1 MTNLTEITK
10 QYPGCNVYSYGSWTY
25 GTQNEKSDLDFIVV
39 GDNVSTESQIHS
51 WGDLHLFSTSD
62 FIQKIKEHEISAL
75 ECLFLPE
82 KLKQE
87 YFKIEF
93 TLNLEVLRHSISQ
106 KSSNSWVKAKK
117 KLEVEKE
124 LYIAQKSLFHSLRI
138 LTFGIELA
146 QTGKITNYNQSQ
158 LWKMVLDCP
167 PEKWSSLK
175 PLYNSL
181 KSKFKEVCPK

>member
-1 MTNLTEITK
+1 MIKEIIK
-10 QYPGCNVYSYGSWTY
+10 QYPNCNVYTYGSRVY
-25 GTQNEKSDLDFIVV
+25 NTQSDKSDFDFIVV
-39 GDNVSTESQIHS
+39 GETILTESKNTS
-51 WGDLHLFSTSD
+51 WGDLHLFSKQD
-62 FIQKIKEHEISAL
+62 FVQKIKEHEISAL
-75 ECLFLPE
+75 ECLFLPSH
-82 KLKQE
+82 LKQE
-87 YFKIEF
+87 IFQIDF
-93 TLNLEVLRHSISQ
+93 TLNSEILRHSISQ

-146 QTGKITNYNQSQ
+146 QTGKIFNYNQSQ
-158 LWKMVLDCP
+158 LWKTVIDCP